1 MYGSD
6 QNWME
11 TAMTHIPVVPI
22 AAGALARAFIALA
35 MPVTRWLKALARA
48 RRNRRDAN
56 VLAGLDS
63 RMLGDMGITRADLR
77 DAFSEPFWQDPTALL
92 HERSQERRHY
102 RYRNLTAFTPRLR
115 EAPVTVADGIARTD
129 RSARRAV

>member
-11 TAMTHIPVVPI
+11 TAMINIPVVPI
-22 AAGALARAFIALA
+22 AAGALARAFITLA
-35 MPVTRWLKALARA
+35 KPVTRWLKAAARA
-48 RRNRRDAN
+48 RRNRRDAA

-63 RMLGDMGITRADLR
+63 RMLSDMGITRADLR

-92 HERSQERRHY
+92 HERSQERRQY
-102 RYRNLTAFTPRLR
+102 RYRNLTVFTPRLR
-115 EAPVTVADGIARTD
+115 EAPVADGFTRPATD
-129 RSARRAV
+129 RPARRAI